1 MNNKTETQLD
11 HDKFIEVIK
20 KEENKLSDD
29 NRTVVAD
36 AYQKILYLDVEQA
49 NQKFQEDAEY
59 FFGFL
64 DKMEKNKEN
73 CTYISRTIMHL
84 GGLLKIE
91 WFRPV
96 FLKFV
101 ERIEQNGY

>member
-1 MNNKTETQLD
+1 MNNKKETQLD

-20 KEENKLSDD
+20 EEENKLSDD

-64 DKMEKNKEN
+64 DKMEKNINITE
-73 CTYISRTIMHL
+73 
-84 GGLLKIE
+84 
-91 WFRPV
+91 
-96 FLKFV
+96 
-101 ERIEQNGY
+101 